1 MIISSISILMR
12 SFSPLLYD
20 FTLLI
25 IIIIIII
32 MFSILGVLFRR
43 FFASIIRDFESR
55 LRQKAKSEFVPRD

>member
-20 FTLLI
+20 FTLFI
-25 IIIIIII
+25 IIITII

>member
-1 MIISSISILMR
+1 
-12 SFSPLLYD
+12 
-20 FTLLI
+20 
-25 IIIIIII
+25 

>member
-1 MIISSISILMR
+1 MR

-25 IIIIIII
+25 IIVIIIII

>member
-20 FTLLI
+20 FTLL
-25 IIIIIII
+25 IIIII

-55 LRQKAKSEFVPRD
+55 LRQKAKSELVPRD

>member
-1 MIISSISILMR
+1 MR

>member
-1 MIISSISILMR
+1 MR

-25 IIIIIII
+25 IIITII

>member
-1 MIISSISILMR
+1 MR

-25 IIIIIII
+25 IIVIIIIII

>member
-1 MIISSISILMR
+1 MR

-32 MFSILGVLFRR
+32 IMFSILSVLFRR

>member
-1 MIISSISILMR
+1 MR

-20 FTLLI
+20 FTLLII

-43 FFASIIRDFESR
+43 FFASIIRDCESR

>member
-1 MIISSISILMR
+1 MR

-20 FTLLI
+20 FTLLII

>member
-1 MIISSISILMR
+1 MR

-20 FTLLI
+20 FTLL
-25 IIIIIII
+25 IIIIII

>member
-1 MIISSISILMR
+1 MR

-20 FTLLI
+20 FTLL

>member
-1 MIISSISILMR
+1 MR
-12 SFSPLLYD
+12 SFSPLVYD
-20 FTLLI
+20 FTLLII

>member
-20 FTLLI
+20 FTLL

>member
-1 MIISSISILMR
+1 MR

-32 MFSILGVLFRR
+32 IIIDMSSILGVLFRR
-43 FFASIIRDFESR
+43 FIASIIRDFESR
-55 LRQKAKSEFVPRD
+55 LRQTAKSEFVPRD

>member
-1 MIISSISILMR
+1 MR

-32 MFSILGVLFRR
+32 VFSILGVLFRR

>member
-1 MIISSISILMR
+1 MR

-32 MFSILGVLFRR
+32 IMFSILGFLFRR

-55 LRQKAKSEFVPRD
+55 LRQKAKSEFVPPD